1 MYYFDEKLCK
11 TAVELL
17 QNSRDLADIANDA
30 QKINRVLNC
39 PALFSPHDMRNLD
52 SKIKKKYP
60 EIQIFKNT
68 ADNVNWIVSSNGY
81 CQQNT
86 VIEVEELKFDRFYL
100 YALALKK
107 SGKIAKYIDFFDKKR
122 IEH

>member
-17 QNSRDLADIANDA
+17 QNSRELIDIANDV

-52 SKIKKKYP
+52 SEIKKKYP
-60 EIQIFKNT
+60 EIGVFKNI
-68 ADNVNWIVSSNGY
+68 ADSVNWAVSSNGY

-107 SGKIAKYIDFFDKKR
+107 SGEIAEYVDFFDKKH

>member
-17 QNSRDLADIANDA
+17 QNSKDLVGIANDV

-39 PALFSPHDMRNLD
+39 PALFSPHDMRNLN
-52 SKIKKKYP
+52 SEINEKYP
-60 EIQIFKNT
+60 EIGVFKII
-68 ADNVNWIVSSNGY
+68 ADSINWKVSSNVY
-81 CQQNT
+81 YQQNT

-122 IEH
+122 IVH

>member
-17 QNSRDLADIANDA
+17 QNSKDLADIANDV
-30 QKINRVLNC
+30 QKINRVLNYST
-39 PALFSPHDMRNLD
+39 LISLQDMRNLN
-52 SKIKKKYP
+52 SEINEKYP
-60 EIQIFKNT
+60 EIGVFKNI
-68 ADNVNWIVSSNGY
+68 ADSVNWAVSSNGY

-122 IEH
+122 IVH

>member
-17 QNSRDLADIANDA
+17 QNSKDLVGIANDV
-30 QKINRVLNC
+30 QKINCVLNC

-52 SKIKKKYP
+52 SEIKKKYP
-60 EIQIFKNT
+60 EIQAFKIL
-68 ADNVNWIVSSNGY
+68 ADNVNWIVSSNVY
-81 CQQNT
+81 YQQNT
-86 VIEVEELKFDRFYL
+86 TQEAESLKFDRFYL

-107 SGKIAKYIDFFDKKR
+107 SGEIAEYMDFFDKKR
-122 IEH
+122 IDH

>member
-17 QNSRDLADIANDA
+17 QNSKDLVGIANDV
-30 QKINRVLNC
+30 QKINCVLNC

-52 SKIKKKYP
+52 SEIKKKYP
-60 EIQIFKNT
+60 EIQAFKIL
-68 ADNVNWIVSSNGY
+68 ADNVNWIVSSNVY
-81 CQQNT
+81 YQQNT
-86 VIEVEELKFDRFYL
+86 TQEAESLKFDRFYL

-107 SGKIAKYIDFFDKKR
+107 SGEIAEYMDFFDKKR

>member
-17 QNSRDLADIANDA
+17 QNSKDLSDIANDVH
-30 QKINRVLNC
+30 KINRVLNYST
-39 PALFSPHDMRNLD
+39 LISLQDMRNLD
-52 SKIKKKYP
+52 IEIKDKYL
-60 EIQIFKNT
+60 EIQVFKML
-68 ADNVNWIVSSNGY
+68 ADKVNWIVSSNGY

>member
-17 QNSRDLADIANDA
+17 QNSRELIDIANDV
-30 QKINRVLNC
+30 QKINRILNC
-39 PALFSPHDMRNLD
+39 SALFSPHDMRNLD
-52 SKIKKKYP
+52 SEIKKKYP
-60 EIQIFKNT
+60 EIGVFKII
-68 ADNVNWIVSSNGY
+68 ADNVNWIVSSNVY
-81 CQQNT
+81 YQQNT
-86 VIEVEELKFDRFYL
+86 VIEVEELKFDKFYL